1 MEGVV
6 DGVRYRLGSA
16 AFVAGIAGACP
27 DRREAIVA
35 TPVYL
40 GTGAQ
45 WLARFDFS
53 DRLREDARSVVAY
66 FQSQGKIVMLLSGDH
81 ASVVRQIAAELG
93 MASDAA
99 FGQQLPQQKL
109 AFVQQLQRDGAVV
122 MMVGDGI
129 NDAAALQSADVSFAM
144 GAGAAVAHAH
154 ADAVL
159 LSDHLSLV
167 VDAADTARRTMTV
180 IRQNLAWALLYNAAA
195 IPAAAFGLLDPWLSG
210 IGMSVSSA
218 VVVLNALRLRRVC
231 ASHRRG

>member
-1 MEGVV
+1 M
-6 DGVRYRLGSA
+6 
-16 AFVAGIAGACP
+16 
-27 DRREAIVA
+27 
-35 TPVYL
+35 
-40 GTGAQ
+40 
-45 WLARFDFS
+45 
-53 DRLREDARSVVAY
+53 
-66 FQSQGKIVMLLSGDH
+66 
-81 ASVVRQIAAELG
+81 
-93 MASDAA
+93 
-99 FGQQLPQQKL
+99 
-109 AFVQQLQRDGAVV
+109 QQLQRDGAVV

-144 GAGAAVAHAH
+144 GAGAAIAHAH

-159 LSDHLSLV
+159 LSDRLSLV

-231 ASHRRG
+231 ASHRLG